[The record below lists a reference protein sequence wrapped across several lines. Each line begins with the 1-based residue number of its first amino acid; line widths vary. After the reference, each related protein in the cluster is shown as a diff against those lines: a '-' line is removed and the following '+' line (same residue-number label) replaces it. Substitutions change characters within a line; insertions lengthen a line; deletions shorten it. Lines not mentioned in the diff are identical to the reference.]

1 MVMWGI
7 VITWRPSSSVVIVHK
22 HLHFD
27 FLKTLSQLETNL
39 VGMFIGWFHRKFF
52 LLLIGSKQK
61 KQEAQTCQTNGGD
74 CFHSSPLKPQGHL
87 EPNLVGIFIG

>member
-7 VITWRPSSSVVIVHK
+7 VITWRPSSSVIIIHK
-22 HLHFD
+22 HIHFD
-27 FLKTLSQLETNL
+27 FLKTLSQLKTNL
-39 VGMFIGWFHRKFF
+39 VGMFIGFHRKFF

-74 CFHSSPLKPQGHL
+74 CFYSSPLKPHGHL
-87 EPNLVGIFIG
+87 GPNLVGIFIG